1 MRPLTPQE
9 KEFNTIGKS
18 YSHKAFTAQD
28 FSKNKDL
35 KKAFESYK
43 KSQEEPS
50 ILKDDLSNLNQ
61 LEMGYIN
68 FFENKDNELHDSTDV
83 NEIDCTM
90 ALFELTSPIK
100 EISCSDYREAE
111 MYGFT
116 LLNEDTSINVKVKK
130 WHEKRR
136 TIDKIKP
143 FIQSMFPRWDKAEK
157 KEKSMFKDEITK
169 CIEALTCLNND
180 TTELTM
186 VSNFMHSGLSLNQ
199 ITNYKIDIL
208 LNLDLPN
215 INSKEIAK
223 KIIKSSKL

>member
-1 MRPLTPQE
+1 
-9 KEFNTIGKS
+9 
-18 YSHKAFTAQD
+18 
-28 FSKNKDL
+28 
-35 KKAFESYK
+35 
-43 KSQEEPS
+43 
-50 ILKDDLSNLNQ
+50 
-61 LEMGYIN
+61 
-68 FFENKDNELHDSTDV
+68 
-83 NEIDCTM
+83 
-90 ALFELTSPIK
+90 
-100 EISCSDYREAE
+100 
-111 MYGFT
+111 
-116 LLNEDTSINVKVKK
+116 
-130 WHEKRR
+130 
-136 TIDKIKP
+136 
-143 FIQSMFPRWDKAEK
+143 MFPRWDKAEK